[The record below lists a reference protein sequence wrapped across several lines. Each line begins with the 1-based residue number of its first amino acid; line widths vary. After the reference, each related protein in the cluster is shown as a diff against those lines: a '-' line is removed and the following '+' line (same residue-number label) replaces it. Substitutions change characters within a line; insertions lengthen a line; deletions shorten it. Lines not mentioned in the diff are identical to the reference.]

1 MAGPLHLVEPPAPSP
16 APFGLLETLGPAVE
30 SGGDN
35 HWQAGVLYQA
45 LCPQGGSTY
54 APCVAVTGIGEPPP
68 PPAKADNVD
77 LNLRA
82 ATPFTVFAY
91 FECSPIGRED
101 VDSLAEQALARVEGW
116 QAERAIW
123 SGQAGGQQVVFP
135 RLAAAA
141 AVTGGGPAPGQ
152 TYQLQSAAVTPVAG
166 TLSPGAALG
175 ALEGAL
181 ADCYRGQQG
190 VIHAP
195 QAAVD
200 TLAAARLIERRGAQ
214 LQTVAGN
221 LVVAGGGYPGTS
233 PAGAAPAAGTAW
245 LYATG
250 RAFYY
255 RGAVRTIPLR
265 ESIDRAANTARLL
278 AERTYLAGWDCCHF
292 AALLN
297 LA

>member
-16 APFGLLETLGPAVE
+16 APFGLLETLGPASE
-30 SGGDN
+30 DGGDR
-35 HWQAGVLYQA
+35 HWQAGVIYQA

-54 APCVAVTGIGEPPP
+54 APCVAVTGVGEPPP
-68 PPAKADNVD
+68 PPDKADNVALD
-77 LNLRA
+77 LRA
-82 ATPFTVFAY
+82 ATPFTVLAV
-91 FECSPIGRED
+91 FECSPVGQPDLEQ
-101 VDSLAEQALARVEGW
+101 LAERALARVEGW
-116 QAERAIW
+116 QVERAVW

-135 RLAAAA
+135 RLAANA
-141 AVTGGGPAPGQ
+141 AVTGGGPTPGQ
-152 TYQLQSAAVTPVAG
+152 VYQLQSAAVVPVAG

-195 QAAVD
+195 AAAVD
-200 TLAAARLIERRGAQ
+200 TLAAARLLERRGAQ
-214 LQTVAGN
+214 LVTVAGN

-255 RGAVRTIPLR
+255 RGAVRAFPLAQ
-265 ESIDRAANTARLL
+265 SLDRARNTVRML

-292 AALLN
+292 AALVN

>member
-1 MAGPLHLVEPPAPSP
+1 MAGPLQVIEPPAPSP
-16 APFGLLETLGPAVE
+16 APFGLLETLGPAA
-30 SGGDN
+30 DPQDA
-35 HWQAGVLYQA
+35 HWQAGVVYQTW
-45 LCPQGGSTY
+45 CPQGGTTY
-54 APCVAVTGIGEPPP
+54 APCVAVTGLAEPPP
-68 PPAKADNVD
+68 PPDKADNID

-82 ATPFTVFAY
+82 ATPFTTYAWFD
-91 FECSPIGRED
+91 CPPIGHDDPDE
-101 VDSLAEQALARVEGW
+101 LATRALARVEGY
-116 QAERAIW
+116 QVERAIW
-123 SGQAGGQQVVFP
+123 TGLAGGQQVVFP

-141 AVTGGGPAPGQ
+141 AVTGGGPAPGT
-152 TYQLQSAAVTPVAG
+152 TYTLQSAASVPVTGVLEPD
-166 TLSPGAALG
+166 AALG

-190 VIHAP
+190 VIHVPVSA
-195 QAAVD
+195 
-200 TLAAARLIERRGAQ
+200 LAQLASLNLIERRGAQ

-233 PAGAAPAAGTAW
+233 PAGAAPAAGSVW

-255 RGAVRTIPLR
+255 RSAVRALPLAQ
-265 ESIDRAANTARLL
+265 SFDRARNTARLL

-292 AALLN
+292 AALLA